1 MNQEEV
7 NERVMRARQDM
18 QFQQPLQFE
27 TPRSGVSPMTADAA
41 AEVVLTIMNADSA
54 IMLDGGD
61 ILPVP
66 TDLQGK
72 NVFAIKTEG
81 EWFLL
86 EYLNLA
92 AVSDMCGGDETKMG
106 LIAPLAGAWADNEK
120 TGQRALKEV
129 FEELAVLAASRIPSI
144 DEALMS
150 VDYSATTSKLIASL
164 AYILVSTVGFKSML
178 IPTTSI
184 KKTLVSLRR
193 ILGGV
198 KMREKLREGR
208 ASRAPA
214 AVAATAAAEAGD
226 NTAVARCTKGDER
239 SAEGLVMPS
248 GGLKPNPSAAD
259 MKVILKVLGESGS
272 NVSRNLVSAVALELT
287 ERKVVQDPNEALVR
301 DFLVCKFAS
310 AAALLGTTRK
320 LLVLPE
326 RASKYDLLK
335 FDELA
340 DSALGANLEQFR
352 PIKGAGQRLLSEAN
366 WNGAGNSAE
375 EKLLLIWASEA
386 QETAKS
392 VKSQVAA
399 GTLPTAVVCS
409 SRGEDHK
416 RNYFMVH
423 GSLGT
428 AMKELVSGEMARP
441 GKSWRAGYD
450 GHGYGGGGGGHG
462 GFGGYDYGGG
472 GGGFEGSGYGGGY
485 GKGGRAG
492 AFGGKG
498 GFGAEDADKGKGYGA
513 GKGVSA
519 GKGGAG
525 KGFGAVTGPGAGR
538 GGSIGP
544 CFELLQTGVCKWF
557 QLNGHCKFAHTTAS
571 GIGFCPDF
579 FLRGSCAL
587 ADECKT
593 VKLLALAKPRRKP
606 RGRPAAAARG
616 PSRRLGS
623 CSGALARRGK

>member
-1 MNQEEV
+1 MNQEEL

-18 QFQQPLQFE
+18 QFHEQQPPQSE
-27 TPRSGVSPMTADAA
+27 TPRAGVSPMIADAA

-184 KKTLVSLRR
+184 KKTLASMRR

-301 DFLVCKFAS
+301 DFLVCKFPS

-375 EKLLLIWASEA
+375 EKLLLIWASET
-386 QETAKS
+386 QETIKI

-399 GTLPTAVVCS
+399 GTLPTTVVCS

-428 AMKELVSGEMARP
+428 SMKEMVSGEMARP

-472 GGGFEGSGYGGGY
+472 GYEGSGYGGGYGKGGGGGGFEGSGYGGGY

-492 AFGGKG
+492 AFGRKG

-538 GGSIGP
+538 GGAIGP
-544 CFELLQTGVCKWF
+544 CFELLQTGVCKFF
-557 QLNGHCKFAHTTAS
+557 QQYGNCKFAHTSAGGKS
-571 GIGFCPDF
+571 FCPPFYLDGICTKGDACE
-579 FLRGSCAL
+579 LSHA
-587 ADECKT
+587 
-593 VKLLALAKPRRKP
+593 
-606 RGRPAAAARG
+606 
-616 PSRRLGS
+616 
-623 CSGALARRGK
+623 